1 MIENI
6 PHTLNIKTATKQQ
19 IRKADIE
26 GLFGDKCII
35 IYLNARKRIWQS
47 FISISVRKKKILL

>member
-1 MIENI
+1 MIENT

-26 GLFGDKCII
+26 GWFGNNCVI
-35 IYLNARKRIWQS
+35 IYLNGRKRIWQS
-47 FISISVRKKKILL
+47 FISISVRKKKISS